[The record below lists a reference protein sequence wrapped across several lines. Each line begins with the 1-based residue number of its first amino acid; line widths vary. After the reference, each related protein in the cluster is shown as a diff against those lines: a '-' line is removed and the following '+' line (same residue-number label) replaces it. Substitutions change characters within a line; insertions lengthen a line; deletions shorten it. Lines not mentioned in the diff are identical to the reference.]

1 MKITSVKAILLSYKV
16 PKERQHRNDYGVI
29 QKHDNVIVKVET
41 DEGITGIGSAH
52 GEAEAIKAIVEHEF
66 QPALVGEDPVGM
78 DVVAQV
84 RPADDPQGTD
94 RVGVFAGREVEARL
108 ELRGRARQ
116 PPAGMVHPERAS
128 PDGGRVRSKARG
140 DRVRERDGRIAH
152 RDDAQPGLAL
162 RGGHDDPRR
171 PGNGDRV
178 GVHQAQAVGHD
189 QFAAEI
195 LRPYLREEVVWT
207 VAHHGTFQMYYYA
220 HHHGWNQ
227 HEREKYRD
235 SVYYDSCVA
244 FCERWDQSS
253 FDPGYRSKD
262 LSFFVPMV
270 KEVFARRA
278 YDPDAIRKGVVIGLP
293 PLSDEGA

>member
-1 MKITSVKAILLSYKV
+1 MRTVEFTAMKDGTRDDYLFLKPLEDAHVKGTGERVLRELGLQADESLPGYKITRLEHGLQAAT
-16 PKERQHRNDYGVI
+16 RAHR
-29 QKHDNVIVKVET
+29 
-41 DEGITGIGSAH
+41 EGADI
-52 GEAEAIKAIVEHEF
+52 
-66 QPALVGEDPVGM
+66 DW
-78 DVVAQV
+78 VVATLLH
-84 RPADDPQGTD
+84 DI
-94 RVGVFAGREVEARL
+94 
-108 ELRGRARQ
+108 
-116 PPAGMVHPERAS
+116 
-128 PDGGRVRSKARG
+128 G
-140 DRVRERDGRIAH
+140 D
-152 RDDAQPGLAL
+152 GLA
-162 RGGHDDPRR
+162 PQ
-171 PGNGDRV
+171 N
-178 GVHQAQAVGHD
+178 HD